1 MPFSVFGL
9 LQYNVAKIRLR
20 KQKKAGDRTLL
31 ILTFLLTILGLIAVA
46 DASAPLAL
54 NTFGD
59 KFYFVKSQAIWG
71 MVGIVLFFIAS
82 RIHFSFWEK
91 LATPLFWLSVT
102 ALVLVLVPGLG
113 VKVLGARRWFIVGP
127 ISIQPSEIV
136 KLTIAFYMAK
146 LAMGQKGALSY
157 FIPLGLVGALMML
170 QPDLGTTLVILVIA
184 FAQIFT
190 SGMGIFPFLGA
201 GAVGAVSAF
210 LLIITSDYRRERLM
224 TFIKATQDPLGRDY
238 HIRQVLLALGS
249 GGLFGI
255 GLGQS
260 RQKFLFLPEAAT
272 DSIFAIIA
280 EETGFIGAIA
290 LIFLFGLFIYKV
302 FVIAGRTENKF
313 AKVLAVGIAAWI
325 GGQAFLNIGS
335 MVALTPLTGIP
346 LPFFSYGGSSLTMV
360 LFACGILL
368 NIAKE
373 A

>member
-1 MPFSVFGL
+1 MPFSVSGL
-9 LQYNVAKIRLR
+9 LQYNVAKIRLK
-20 KQKKAGDRTLL
+20 KQKKTQDRTLL

-54 NTFGD
+54 STFGD
-59 KFYFVKSQAIWG
+59 KFYFVKAQAVWG
-71 MVGIVLFFIAS
+71 LVGIVLLVVSS

-91 LATPLFWLSVT
+91 LATPLFWLSV
-102 ALVLVLVPGLG
+102 AAILLVLIPGLG

-146 LAMGQKGALSY
+146 LAKGEKGPLSY
-157 FIPLGLVGALMML
+157 FIPLGLVGALIML
-170 QPDLGTTLVILVIA
+170 QPDLGTTLIVLLIS

-190 SGMGIFPFLGA
+190 SGIDLLPFFGA
-201 GAVGAVSAF
+201 GAVGVVSAF
-210 LLIITSDYRRERLM
+210 VLIITSDYRRDRLM
-224 TFIKATQDPLGRDY
+224 TFIKAAQDPLGRDY

-280 EETGFIGAIA
+280 EETGFIGAA
-290 LIFLFGLFIYKV
+290 VLIFLFGFFVYKI

-325 GGQAFLNIGS
+325 GGQAFLNISS